1 MRALAAVF
9 ALALAAML
17 PGGVAAQAQDAAPA
31 PRRIQSPVLTID
43 VERLFAETLFG
54 QRVNEDLRRRGAAL
68 QAENERLTAEL
79 TARER
84 SLTERRPTMDPEA
97 FRAEADAFDA
107 DVQRIRAEQDAK
119 EAALQ
124 AAFDEERQRFL
135 AAVTPVLVRLM
146 IERGPWSSSN
156 GGMSS
161 SAWALWDITDDAV
174 AAIDAEMGDG
184 RVPPEGAGAPAPAA
198 AERTDGAASGGAAA
212 E

>member
-54 QRVNEDLRRRGAAL
+54 RRVNEDLRRRGAAL

-146 IERGPWSSSN
+146 IERGAVVVIERRDVFLSV
-156 GGMSS
+156 G
-161 SAWALWDITDDAV
+161 LVDITDDAV

-184 RVPPEGAGAPAPAA
+184 RVPPEGAAA

>member
-9 ALALAAML
+9 ALVLAAMG
-17 PGGVAAQAQDAAPA
+17 PGCAAAQDTAQA

-146 IERGPWSSSN
+146 IERGAVVVIERRDVFLSV
-156 GGMSS
+156 G
-161 SAWALWDITDDAV
+161 LVDITDDAV

-184 RVPPEGAGAPAPAA
+184 RVSPEGAGAPAPAA
-198 AERTDGAASGGAAA
+198 AEGTDGAASGGAAA